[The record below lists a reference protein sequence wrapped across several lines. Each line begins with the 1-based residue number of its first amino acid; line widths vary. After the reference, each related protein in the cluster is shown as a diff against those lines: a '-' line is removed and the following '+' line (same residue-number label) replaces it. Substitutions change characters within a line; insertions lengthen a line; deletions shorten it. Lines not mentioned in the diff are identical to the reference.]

1 LTYKTVFPILPP
13 GKRKLNKI
21 RGSQQKKEKS
31 QGKKTMNGTN
41 IKLEK
46 ILKLMKEKEL
56 QGLIIYS
63 NGICNILR
71 PSYLH
76 YFAEFKPLG
85 TRNAAVVSQS
95 GAVSLIVSPAWDAVR
110 ASAASWITDVHSSV
124 EFVEDLRHIMDR
136 LNIKGKVGLVGA
148 GEMVQEV
155 YAAIASRVET
165 VKADDLIEEVA
176 QEKTDKELDLIRKTA
191 RIADIGADAF
201 AKSAR
206 KGIREYE
213 LVAELEFAMRSAGA
227 DDIFILLSSGRHN
240 DEMHEPTDR
249 RLQEGDIVIGEI
261 SPVCDGQFMQLCRT
275 VVLGAPDPVLTDKY
289 GILIRALEASFQVIK
304 SGAPAAGITAA
315 MNRVFGE
322 AGYADYCRPP
332 YMRSRGHGFG
342 IGSIQPGAEL
352 SDKMQVNLSRHQV
365 VAVHPNQYI
374 PETGYLAC
382 GETVLVTDTGVER
395 LAGTETRLYVNEE

>member
-1 LTYKTVFPILPP
+1 MKATNS
-13 GKRKLNKI
+13 KR
-21 RGSQQKKEKS
+21 
-31 QGKKTMNGTN
+31 
-41 IKLEK
+41 EK
-46 ILKLMKEKEL
+46 IIKLMKAQGL

-85 TRNAAVVSQS
+85 SRNAAVVSPS
-95 GAVSLIVSPAWDAVR
+95 GDVALFVTPSWDAVR
-110 ASAASWITDVHSSV
+110 AAESSWIADVHGSSD
-124 EFVEDLRHIMDR
+124 FVGDIRHIIKR
-136 LNIKGKVGLVGA
+136 LNIRGKVGLVGA
-148 GEMVQEV
+148 GEMIQEV
-155 YAAIASRVET
+155 HAAIACMVET
-165 VKADDLIEEVA
+165 VKADDLLEEIA
-176 QEKTDKELDLIRKTA
+176 QEKTVKELDLIRKAA

-201 AKSAR
+201 VKSAR

-213 LVAELEFAMRSAGA
+213 LVAELEYAMRSAGA
-227 DDIFILLSSGRHN
+227 DDIFILLSSGGHN

-275 VVLGAPDPVLTDKY
+275 VVLGAPSPVLLEKY
-289 GILIRALEASFQVIK
+289 GILIRALEASLQQMR
-304 SGAPAAGITAA
+304 SGVSAAGITVA
-315 MNRVFGE
+315 MNRIFGE

-342 IGSIQPGAEL
+342 IGSIAPGAEL
-352 SDKMQVNLSRHQV
+352 SDKMQVILGRHQV

-382 GETVLVTDTGVER
+382 GETVLITDTGVER
-395 LAGTETRLYVNEE
+395 LAGTETKLYVNEG

>member
-1 LTYKTVFPILPP
+1 MM
-13 GKRKLNKI
+13 KRA
-21 RGSQQKKEKS
+21 
-31 QGKKTMNGTN
+31 N

-46 ILKLMKEKEL
+46 TIKLMKEKKL

-85 TRNAAVVSQS
+85 SRNAAVVSQS
-95 GAVSLIVSPAWDAVR
+95 GAVSLIISPAWDAIR
-110 ASAASWITDVHSSV
+110 ASDSSWIKDVHGSST
-124 EFVEDLRHIMDR
+124 FASDLLHTLER
-136 LNIKGKVGLVGA
+136 LEIKGRVGLVGA
-148 GEMVQEV
+148 KEMTREIH
-155 YAAIASRVET
+155 AAIACKIET
-165 VKADDLIEEVA
+165 VIADDVIEEVA
-176 QEKTDKELDLIRKTA
+176 QEKTAQELALIRKA
-191 RIADIGADAF
+191 SRIADIGADAF

-249 RLQEGDIVIGEI
+249 RLQAGDIVIGEI

-275 VVLGAPDPVLTDKY
+275 VVLGAPSPVLTDKY
-289 GILIRALEASFQVIK
+289 AILIRALEASFREIK
-304 SGAPAAGITAA
+304 GGAPAAGITVA

-342 IGSIQPGAEL
+342 VGSIQPGAEL
-352 SDKMQVNLSRHQV
+352 SDKMQVTLARHQV

-382 GETVLVTDTGVER
+382 GETVLVTETGVER
-395 LAGTETRLYVNEE
+395 LAGTETKLYINEE

>member
-1 LTYKTVFPILPP
+1 MNEKNM
-13 GKRKLNKI
+13 KL
-21 RGSQQKKEKS
+21 KKVVQLMAEK
-31 QGKKTMNGTN
+31 N
-41 IKLEK
+41 
-46 ILKLMKEKEL
+46 L

-71 PSYLH
+71 PAYLH

-85 TRNAAVVSQS
+85 SRNAALVSRS
-95 GAVSLIVSPAWDAVR
+95 GAVALIVSPAWDAIR
-110 ASAASWITDVHSSV
+110 AADASWIEDVRGSS
-124 EFVEDLRHIMDR
+124 EFVTDLPAALAR
-136 LNIKGKVGLVGA
+136 LGIKGRVGLAGA
-148 GEMVQEV
+148 AEMTREV
-155 YAAIASRVET
+155 YDGIVGQIEAVS
-165 VKADDLIEEVA
+165 ADDLIEEVA
-176 QEKTDKELDLIRKTA
+176 RKKSAPELDLIRKTA

-201 AKSAR
+201 VKSAR

-249 RLQEGDIVIGEI
+249 RLQEGDIIIGEI
-261 SPVCDGQFMQLCRT
+261 SPVCNGQFMQLCRT
-275 VVLGAPDPVLTDKY
+275 VVIGAPSPILTEKY
-289 GILIRALEASFQVIK
+289 AILIRALESSLQEMR
-304 SGAPAAGITAA
+304 SGAKAAGITLA

-322 AGYADYCRPP
+322 AGYAEYCRPP

-352 SDKMQVNLSRHQV
+352 SDRMQVTLAKHQV
-365 VAVHPNQYI
+365 VAVHPNQYL

-382 GETVLVTDTGVER
+382 GETVMVTETGVER
-395 LAGTETRLYVNEE
+395 LAGTATRLYVNEV